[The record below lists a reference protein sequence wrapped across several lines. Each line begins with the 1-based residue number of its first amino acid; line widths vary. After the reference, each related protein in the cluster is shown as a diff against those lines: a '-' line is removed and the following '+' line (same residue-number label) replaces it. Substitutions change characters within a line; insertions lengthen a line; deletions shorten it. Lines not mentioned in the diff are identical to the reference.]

1 MTVRSSGEPLY
12 LDAFATTP
20 IAPEAL
26 EALNA
31 QLRHTGNPHS
41 PHLAGAQAMNVVE
54 RARRAVADLIGSD
67 PQEIVFTSGAT
78 EANNLAVIGWARAA
92 ARGGSTR
99 RTIATSSVE
108 HPSVLEAAAAT
119 TLEGFRHVIVPV
131 TGDGVVDRS
140 ALADLLNEDT
150 LLLAVMA
157 ANNVTGVVQPV
168 EDVVRLARAAGA
180 LVHVDGA
187 QAAGKISV
195 DVAAWDVDS
204 LSLSSHKVY
213 GPPGA
218 GALYVSATAPLK
230 PAPIVHGGGQESG
243 LRSGTVPAALLAG
256 FGAAIDVARA
266 QMGRDA
272 EHLRHLEA
280 TFLETLSDRQV
291 RYRINGSLEHRLPGA
306 MNIALAGV
314 VADDLVQKLSRTIS
328 LSTGSACSSGQIEVA
343 PALSAMGIDA
353 VAARSSLRIYFN
365 RYLTVDDARV
375 AAFEIAAAARPVAL
389 ATGDVL
395 Q

>member
-1 MTVRSSGEPLY
+1 MTVRPLGQPIY

-41 PHLAGAQAMNVVE
+41 PHVAGAQAMNAVE
-54 RARRAVADLIGSD
+54 RARRAVAELIGAD

-78 EANNLAVIGWARAA
+78 EANNLAVIGWARSA

-99 RTIATSSVE
+99 RTIITSSIE
-108 HPSVLEAAAAT
+108 HPSVLEAAAAM
-119 TLEGFRHVIVPV
+119 TLEGFRHIAAPV
-131 TGDGVVDRS
+131 TGDGVLDLS
-140 ALADLLNEDT
+140 ALADLLTEDA

-168 EDVVRLARAAGA
+168 GEAVRLARAVGA
-180 LVHVDGA
+180 LAHVDGA
-187 QAAGKISV
+187 QAAGKIGV

-218 GALYVSATAPLK
+218 GALYVSATTPLK

-243 LRSGTVPAALLAG
+243 MRSGTVPAALLAG
-256 FGAAIDVARA
+256 FGAAADVARR

-272 EHLRHLEA
+272 AHLRLLEA
-280 TFLETLSDRQV
+280 TFLQVLSDRQV
-291 RYRINGSLEHRLPGA
+291 RYRVNGALEHRLPGA
-306 MNIALAGV
+306 MNITLIGT
-314 VADDLVQKLSRTIS
+314 VADDLVQKLSRRIS
-328 LSTGSACSSGQIEVA
+328 ISTGSACSSGQIEVA
-343 PALSAMGIDA
+343 PALSAMGISDA
-353 VAARSSLRIYFN
+353 LARSSLRIYFN
-365 RYLTVDDARV
+365 RYLTVDDARH
-375 AAFEIAAAARPVAL
+375 AADEIAAVAQPVAL
-389 ATGDVL
+389 ATGDVV